1 MSFHSLEHKF
11 IKKLKESYGA
21 EEKEYVLFCSG
32 GLDSISLLHLFLN
45 VRPVFNYSLKVV
57 YVHHGSLEF
66 SVDHEEEQSGYRS
79 KAESFVSQ
87 VCSTHNLQFDS
98 IKSPKFLKSEE
109 ECRNFRVTAYDKY
122 INQSS
127 RVFLAHH
134 RDDHFETLLIRL
146 LRGTGPTGLK
156 NPFSKNVERPLVEI
170 CSRAELEAYQKDMG
184 FEFLNDPS
192 NKDKN
197 YLRNWLRLNWI
208 KQLEDG
214 PYGAEPFKNSLMQ
227 LSEFLSQAEPD
238 KEDILFFNQNNEG
251 FFNLTDY
258 MNLKQVQKKALIS
271 NALHKLKKT
280 GYTSGQVLE
289 VLKLLELKDQA
300 LEFKIS
306 GIDWKKT
313 KTKVYFQKA

>member
-1 MSFHSLEHKF
+1 
-11 IKKLKESYGA
+11 
-21 EEKEYVLFCSG
+21 
-32 GLDSISLLHLFLN
+32 
-45 VRPVFNYSLKVV
+45 
-57 YVHHGSLEF
+57 
-66 SVDHEEEQSGYRS
+66 
-79 KAESFVSQ
+79 
-87 VCSTHNLQFDS
+87 
-98 IKSPKFLKSEE
+98 
-109 ECRNFRVTAYDKY
+109 
-122 INQSS
+122 
-127 RVFLAHH
+127 
-134 RDDHFETLLIRL
+134 
-146 LRGTGPTGLK
+146 LK